1 MVFRVAVLIWI
12 ILGVT
17 VAGIG
22 LTAVLA
28 VPELAAQSEFLVP
41 AVSIAGFI
49 LAMPIA
55 YLIARKITHAMQ
67 TA

>member
-12 ILGVT
+12 ILSVT
-17 VAGIG
+17 VAGVG
-22 LTAVLA
+22 LTAVLS
-28 VPELAAQSEFLVP
+28 VPELAAQSEFLIP
-41 AVSIAGFI
+41 AVSIAGFV

-55 YLIARKITHAMQ
+55 YVIARKITRAMQ